1 MKKNNGFTLVEL
13 LAVIVIL
20 AVIALIATPIVLNM
34 IESSR
39 KGAAESSAL
48 SYIDAT
54 EKSIMTGLMNSTSS
68 TDYDKTYIVEGL
80 MLTEASSNVIPEG
93 GKLTPKSE
101 NPVPLKLEIKGDQPT
116 VPGTD
121 DPSNYVVVTNNAVT
135 TAKLRFGKY
144 YVAYFYENGKAVYC
158 AKTSA
163 FADSAASCNS

>member
-93 GKLTPKSE
+93 GKLTQKSE
-101 NPVPLKLEIKGDQPT
+101 NPVTLKLEIKGDQPT